1 MSTNAKACYD
11 KLGEKVVA
19 LLWFDECTQSASL
32 SFFFPSLGLE
42 FSQIFFLSLKQILQS
57 DSHHLITPHP
67 PRSTAPLPMSQ
78 SKAQCALQKDKRE
91 NVIHFLG
98 KKMKS

>member
-19 LLWFDECTQSASL
+19 LLWFDEYTQSASL
-32 SFFFPSLGLE
+32 SFFSLHLAWN
-42 FSQIFFLSLKQILQS
+42 SVKSSFLFLKQILQS

-78 SKAQCALQKDKRE
+78 SKA
-91 NVIHFLG
+91 
-98 KKMKS
+98 